1 MSFFHFF
8 SFDAT
13 ERNAR
18 TAVSRMQVLKTRLPE
33 WMQDWLEVI
42 IPGSQILLI
51 LVAAFFLQ
59 RVVARCLSRLAQRY
73 PLPPELIMPLRG
85 GLRWLIMGSALMLV
99 LERLGVSAEVLW
111 TALTGFVAV
120 AAVAFFAI
128 WSVLSNMFCALLIFS
143 MGPFRIGDIVEVI
156 DSADKPGVKGRVM
169 AINLFYTTLEDPE
182 AANAL
187 IQVPNSLFFQKSV
200 RRWR

>member
-1 MSFFHFF
+1 
-8 SFDAT
+8 
-13 ERNAR
+13 
-18 TAVSRMQVLKTRLPE
+18 
-33 WMQDWLEVI
+33 
-42 IPGSQILLI
+42 
-51 LVAAFFLQ
+51 
-59 RVVARCLSRLAQRY
+59 
-73 PLPPELIMPLRG
+73 
-85 GLRWLIMGSALMLV
+85 MGSALMLV